1 MMLFSDTSNYYK
13 WHWLSCFL
21 MEANLHFIFNMSPL
35 IIFKV
40 SVVFVKD
47 AKIAGK
53 IWAILIEFPMP
64 WHASA
69 LCGSTLGKRSSGS
82 FCLSASRLLGRQLTD
97 ASSGS
102 CRAQFGDVGDCPLG
116 PGPRRSKLPLLP
128 FFLFPLIAS
137 SHHIITCVYNVLVET
152 CCVHMV

>member
-47 AKIAGK
+47 AKIADK

-69 LCGSTLGKRSSGS
+69 LSGSTLGKSSSGS
-82 FCLSASRLLGRQLTD
+82 FCLSASRLLERQLTD
-97 ASSGS
+97 VSSGS
-102 CRAQFGDVGDCPLG
+102 CSAQFGDVEACPLG
-116 PGPRRSKLPLLP
+116 AGPRPSKLSLPP
-128 FFLFPLIAS
+128 FFFPIDCQQP
-137 SHHIITCVYNVLVET
+137 SHHYMHL
-152 CCVHMV
+152 

>member
-1 MMLFSDTSNYYK
+1 MLFSDTSNYYK

-40 SVVFVKD
+40 SVVFGRH

-69 LCGSTLGKRSSGS
+69 LWSSVKAHREGAAQA
-82 FCLSASRLLGRQLTD
+82 ASVCPLLG
-97 ASSGS
+97 
-102 CRAQFGDVGDCPLG
+102 CWGD
-116 PGPRRSKLPLLP
+116 S
-128 FFLFPLIAS
+128 
-137 SHHIITCVYNVLVET
+137 
-152 CCVHMV
+152 